1 MGIIVA
7 ILFILQIIS
16 FMIITL
22 LFLKVSKFNNLE
34 KKQQKLM
41 DEMDQSVM
49 AYLAEIKEENDRLI
63 EQLNNTADVPPFA
76 EVEIPFQP
84 QVQQKTVT
92 ETEKVQQKPHPV
104 PVQFAL
110 RSYQQTAAAT
120 DQRETEP
127 LDDRAKAKLMHEE
140 GKSVEEIAKKLGKG
154 QTEIELLLKFS

>member
-34 KKQQKLM
+34 KKQQQLM
-41 DEMDQSVM
+41 DEMDHSVM

-63 EQLNNTADVPPFA
+63 EQLNRKTDFFPPADFSFPQTA
-76 EVEIPFQP
+76 
-84 QVQQKTVT
+84 QQKTAA
-92 ETEKVQQKPHPV
+92 ETDKMQQKPHPV

-110 RSYQQTAAAT
+110 RSYQKTAAT
-120 DQRETEP
+120 TEQREAEP
-127 LDDRAKAKLMHEE
+127 LDDRAKAKMMIAE
-140 GKSVEEIAKKLGKG
+140 GKSVEEIAKELGKG
-154 QTEIELLLKFS
+154 RTEIELLLKFS